1 MLAQIFLKV
10 KNLKKLPSL
19 INYLLN
25 KDNCIATLYYS
36 EIANVGDALN
46 VELVSFLSGKKVV
59 KPFACRYLKHLLAV
73 GSVLQVMNKNSIVW
87 GSGLISD
94 DCINEITECG
104 TILAVRG
111 FLTKEKLENHFN
123 IILDVPLG
131 DPALLMPL
139 IYPASEVRKY
149 KFGFVPHYVDSNHPI
164 GDVVRRMGGVI
175 LDVAWEPRKFIAELT
190 SCEKVIS
197 SAMHGLILSD
207 AYGVPNKRVKLSNN
221 IHGGEFK
228 FRDYYSTTDSAD
240 EHAYLVD
247 CSAAEDEI
255 HQILSLAKAKKIQ
268 VDLVKLR
275 SSLEEYLNKNRA
287 F

>member
-1 MLAQIFLKV
+1 MNLRL
-10 KNLKKLPSL
+10 KNLKNAPSF
-19 INYLLN
+19 IDYVFNR
-25 KDNCIATLYYS
+25 DSQIAVIYFS
-36 EIANVGDALN
+36 DVKNVGDALN

-59 KPFACRYLKHLLAV
+59 KPFACRHLKHLLAV
-73 GSVLQVMNKNSIVW
+73 GSVLQAMNKNSIVW

-94 DCINEITECG
+94 DCINQVKECG

-111 FLTKEKLENHFN
+111 FLTKGKLEEYFN
-123 IILDVPLG
+123 INLDVPLG

-139 IYPASEVRKY
+139 IYPASNIKKY
-149 KFGFVPHYVDSNHPI
+149 KFGFVPHYVDAAHPI
-164 GDVVRRMGGVI
+164 CEVVKRMGGKI
-175 LDVAWEPRKFIAELT
+175 IDVAWAPEKFIAELT

-207 AYGVPNKRVKLSNN
+207 AYGVPNKRVKLSDN

-228 FRDYYSTTDSAD
+228 FQDYYSTTDCAD
-240 EHAYLVD
+240 ECAFLVD
-247 CSAAEDEI
+247 YSAAEDDI
-255 HQILSLAKAKKIQ
+255 YQILSLAKAKKIK

-275 SSLEEYLNKNRA
+275 SSLEEYLNKNSA